1 LWPKQERLCQW
12 ATMPDSTGY
21 KRRKSNT
28 GIEGPLESVGAWLN
42 RLGLGAY
49 EMTFE
54 ANRVDLEV
62 AAQLSDADLKDLG
75 IRPLG
80 DRKRLLQA
88 IAELRSSGAQL
99 RRHQWERRHL
109 TVMFCDLKGSTVL
122 ATQLDPEDL
131 ASVIGAFQHCCAD
144 IIAHYEG
151 FIARYLGDGILVYF
165 GYPQARED
173 DTERA
178 VRAALAIIEDISSLE
193 PMPGLRIQ
201 VRVGIATGPVVVG
214 DSSDGAVL
222 ERHGVVGQ
230 TPNLAARLQAVA
242 DPNSPVISESTYR
255 LAGHVFEC
263 VALKPLSLAGFAAP
277 IDAWSVVRER
287 PFSGRFEARRTVGL
301 TPYVGRTADLAVLTN
316 CWRLA
321 ISASGQVVSISGDP
335 GIGKSRIVQELADRI
350 DQPHLRI
357 DYFGSD
363 YLRNSPLSPVIA
375 QIERDAGIALD
386 DPPEDRR
393 AKLEA
398 SLASTPRACEAGAAA
413 VLASLISLPPAAADP
428 PPDPDLA
435 VRKRR
440 TFQIIVDLI
449 AERAA
454 REPILVVCEELHWF
468 DPTTLEMLTLL
479 IKRIQTLP
487 VLMILTFRPE
497 FTSSWAGRHVT
508 SILLE
513 RLDREA
519 GARLVERVAQDKAV
533 PSEVLDQIVARSD
546 GNPLFIEELTKAILT
561 ASLNS
566 AVGDTLTLTDR
577 IPETL
582 QESLIAKLDRL
593 QTAREILQVGAAIG
607 REFREDLLE
616 AVTAIDRA
624 DLLDKLE
631 QAITGDLLYRHA
643 PPSGTVYVY
652 KHALVQDAAYE
663 TILHSRRRDI
673 HKRIAEALEV
683 HFPAT
688 TQSQPELLAQHWQR
702 DTDIRKAIHYWVRA
716 GKWAAERSAVAEAN
730 AHLRQALQLV
740 ETLPAGSERDGFELE
755 ITARLGGVL
764 RAVEGPAATATGEA
778 FGRAKEL
785 CRQTGDNTLLAPC
798 LAGLYGY
805 HLVRAENAAAGEA
818 ARELLALAE
827 ARHDRLYQMIGHRAV
842 GAVLCHTGH
851 FAEAR
856 EHLERSLALYD
867 PVDDGPLA
875 FLYGTDHAQTASS
888 FLTFVLRM
896 MGFPD
901 QANLREELALTQA
914 KELGHLYSLVQTHM
928 FRGVLRVVV
937 RDWEAGAS
945 VAGEMLELIKGHSFR
960 MAVAS
965 SGFCLA
971 ACRPGHGRL
980 QQRLE
985 ELQEAAAV
993 WWSTGALNYRPM
1005 HLAFIA
1011 EAHAAAGDPLQ
1022 GLKTLE
1028 EALMIV
1034 EATDERWMEAELH
1047 RLVGELRMLLE
1058 NPRLDEVES
1067 CFRKAI
1073 GIATRQS
1080 AGVWELRAAT
1090 SLASLLHTS
1099 GRTDEAGAI
1108 LAPAYDRFTEG
1119 LDSPDMRMA
1128 REILGRLGLRR

>member
-1 LWPKQERLCQW
+1 
-12 ATMPDSTGY
+12 MPDVTGY

-42 RLGLGAY
+42 RLGLGIY

-62 AAQLSDADLKDLG
+62 AAQLSDADLKELG

-80 DRKRLLQA
+80 DRKRLLRA
-88 IAELRSSGAQL
+88 IAELRSSGAQP

-131 ASVIGAFQHCCAD
+131 ASVIGAYQRCCAD
-144 IIAHYEG
+144 VIARYEG

-178 VRAALAIIEDISSLE
+178 VRAALAIIEGISSLE
-193 PMPGLRIQ
+193 PLPGLHIQ
-201 VRVGIATGPVVVG
+201 VRVGIATGPVIVG
-214 DSSDGAVL
+214 DSSDGALL

-230 TPNLAARLQAVA
+230 TPNLAARLQAIA

-277 IDAWSVVRER
+277 VDAWSVVRER

-301 TPYVGRTADLAVLTN
+301 TPYVGREPDLAVLAN
-316 CWRLA
+316 CWRSA
-321 ISASGQVVSISGDP
+321 ISASGQVVSISGEP

-357 DYFGSD
+357 DFFGSD

-386 DPPEDRR
+386 DLPVDRR
-393 AKLEA
+393 AKLET
-398 SLASTPRACEAGAAA
+398 SLASTPRARESGAAA
-413 VLASLISLPPAAADP
+413 VLASLLSLPPGSADP

-440 TFQIIVDLI
+440 TFEIIVALI

-454 REPILVVCEELHWF
+454 RQPILVVCEELHWF
-468 DPTTLEMLTLL
+468 DPTTIELL
-479 IKRIQTLP
+479 SLMIGRIQTLR

-497 FTSSWAGRHVT
+497 FTSSWHGQHVK
-508 SILLE
+508 SVRLK
-513 RLDREA
+513 RLDRDA
-519 GARLVERVAQDKAV
+519 GVVLVDRVTQGKAV
-533 PSEVLDQIVARSD
+533 PSEVLDQIIARSD
-546 GNPLFIEELTKAILT
+546 GNPLFIEELTKAVLT
-561 ASLNS
+561 ANLNGAS
-566 AVGDTLTLTDR
+566 GDTLTDR

-582 QESLIAKLDRL
+582 RDSLIAKLDRL
-593 QTAREILQVGAAIG
+593 QGARDILQIGAAIG

-616 AVTAIDRA
+616 AVTALDRT
-624 DLLDKLE
+624 DLLYQLD
-631 QAITGDLLYRHA
+631 QAITGDLLNRHTSA
-643 PPSGTVYVY
+643 SGTVYVY
-652 KHALVQDAAYE
+652 KHALVQDAAYG

-673 HKRIAEALEV
+673 HKRIAEALEM

-702 DTDIRKAIHYWVRA
+702 DSDVMKAIQYWGRA
-716 GKWAAERSAVAEAN
+716 GRWAAERSAAAEAH
-730 AHLRQALQLV
+730 AHLRQALQLI
-740 ETLPAGSERDGFELE
+740 ETLPAGSERDGLELE

-764 RAVEGPAATATGEA
+764 RAVEGPAGAATGNA
-778 FGRAKEL
+778 FRRAKEL
-785 CRQTGDNTLLAPC
+785 CRDTGDNTLLAPC
-798 LAGLYGY
+798 LAGLYAY
-805 HLVRAENAAAGEA
+805 HLVRAENTAAGET

-827 ARHDRLYQMIGHRAV
+827 ARQDRLYQMIGHRAV
-842 GAVLCHTGH
+842 GAVLFHTGH

-856 EHLERSLALYD
+856 EHLERSLDLYD
-867 PVDDGPLA
+867 PIDDGPLA

-888 FLTFVLRM
+888 FLAFALRM
-896 MGFPD
+896 MGFFD
-901 QANLREELALTQA
+901 QARLREDLALAQA
-914 KELGHLYSLVQTHM
+914 KELGHLYSLVQTQM
-928 FRGVLRVVV
+928 FRSVV
-937 RDWEAGAS
+937 RLAARDWKAGAA
-945 VAGEMLELIKGHSFR
+945 VAREMLELTKGHSFR
-960 MAVAS
+960 MAKAAT
-965 SGFCLA
+965 GFCVA
-971 ACRPGHGRL
+971 ACRPARGRL
-980 QQRLE
+980 KQRLE
-985 ELQEAAAV
+985 ELQEAATA
-993 WWSTGALNYRPM
+993 WWSTGAMNYRPM
-1005 HLAFIA
+1005 HLALIA

-1022 GLKTLE
+1022 GLKTLD
-1028 EALMIV
+1028 EAQAIV
-1034 EATDERWMEAELH
+1034 ERTDERWMEAELH
-1047 RLVGELRMLLE
+1047 RLVGELKMSIK
-1058 NPRLDEVES
+1058 NPSLDDVES

-1073 GIATRQS
+1073 EIARRQS
-1080 AGVWELRAAT
+1080 ARVWELRAAT
-1090 SLASLLHTS
+1090 SLASLLRSS
-1099 GRTDEAGAI
+1099 GRMAEARAI
-1108 LAPAYDRFTEG
+1108 LTPVYEGFTEG
-1119 LDSPDMRMA
+1119 LDSNDMRKA
-1128 REILGRLGLRR
+1128 KTVLRGLGLKL